1 MKLRNLIFA
10 ALTMVF
16 AIACENNK
24 EDLGLPKIDL
34 GTEELVFDM
43 AGGEQNVT
51 FVATRDWMVE
61 NNAAWIAV
69 SPASG
74 SASTKEQTIS
84 VTVLENTKMD
94 READVVITIGMSS
107 RSFKVKQSGPGGS
120 AEALIVYA
128 NDFDKEKAV
137 KDDSGWKTYLDS
149 FDGWKNATGTAAET
163 VTYAFSGMSARTSES
178 GHSAGSYSDYEG
190 SGMNYLWFGSG
201 TPFFSVKNIVLP
213 NAANYL
219 LSFGAERNL
228 YQAEDNTF
236 STEEF
241 KVWISLDDKKWVELK
256 YEFPGAAP
264 NRRWDLAT
272 SNFSLPAGTSKISLT
287 FQCTLASSVLFD
299 DLKLMIAETAGSSI
313 DFSKAV
319 EKDFGTG
326 GSTGGDE
333 PTNIIDVTVAQ
344 FNEKPVSTTE
354 WYRIKG
360 TVGGPINT
368 TYGNFDI
375 IDETG
380 KVYVYGISNWSE
392 FKSKVAE
399 GGSIVVV
406 GQRGEYNGKIE
417 VLKGKIESYEGSGT
431 ENPGGDEPTNII
443 DVTVAQFNEKPVSTT
458 EWYRIKG
465 TVGGPIN
472 TTYGNFDIIDETGKV
487 YVYGISN
494 WSEFKSKVVEGGS
507 IVVVGNRGEY
517 NGKIEVL
524 KGYIE
529 SYDGQGAE
537 NPGGGDDPVEETG
550 EYDPQGITWTLGAN
564 AYDNTSGGNAI
575 QTAVVNGVKVNNLLK
590 LGAGSKVGDATIHIP
605 AGTAKVSFYAM
616 SWTKTTAQ
624 VKITMGGNSMT
635 INPPANAGATG
646 NPPYTITLAE
656 DKSDYFEI
664 DVPVS
669 DAVDVKVE
677 TVDIGAPRVIFI
689 GLKAIAR

>member
-10 ALTMVF
+10 AFAMVF
-16 AIACENNK
+16 AIACENTK

-34 GTEELVFDM
+34 GTEELVFDI
-43 AGGEQNVT
+43 AGGEKNVT

-61 NNAAWIAV
+61 NNAEWIAV
-69 SPASG
+69 APASG
-74 SASTKEQTIS
+74 SASSKEQTIS

-94 READVVITIGMSS
+94 READVVITIGMAS

-120 AEALIVYA
+120 ADQLVIYF
-128 NDFDKEKAV
+128 NDFDKEEAQ
-137 KDDSGWKTYLDS
+137 KTYGSGSSYPYLDQ
-149 FDGWKNATGTAAET
+149 FDGWRNEKGTGIAG
-163 VTYAFSGMSARTSES
+163 VSYSYNGMSTRSNSTSDS
-178 GHSAGSYSDYEG
+178 NYSDYAG
-190 SGMNYLWFGSG
+190 SGSNNLFFGSNAYFAISGIALNG
-201 TPFFSVKNIVLP
+201 TTDIALTFGTEKYSQDNGSLFTPSEFHIW
-213 NAANYL
+213 
-219 LSFGAERNL
+219 LSQDA
-228 YQAEDNTF
+228 
-236 STEEF
+236 
-241 KVWISLDDKKWVELK
+241 KKWVELTD
-256 YEFPGAAP
+256 YTF
-264 NRRWDLAT
+264 
-272 SNFSLPAGTSKISLT
+272 AGTAEGRWNV
-287 FQCTLASSVLFD
+287 ASSTFSVPSSTKNLSICFSVDVASSYRID
-299 DLKLMIAETAGSSI
+299 DLSIAVSETAGKAV
-313 DFSKAV
+313 DFSNAA

-326 GSTGGDE
+326 GSTGGDV
-333 PTNIIDVTVAQ
+333 PTNITDVTVAQ

-368 TYGNFDI
+368 IYGNFDI

-392 FKSKVAE
+392 FKSKVA
-399 GGSIVVV
+399 
-406 GQRGEYNGKIE
+406 
-417 VLKGKIESYEGSGT
+417 
-431 ENPGGDEPTNII
+431 
-443 DVTVAQFNEKPVSTT
+443 
-458 EWYRIKG
+458 
-465 TVGGPIN
+465 
-472 TTYGNFDIIDETGKV
+472 
-487 YVYGISN
+487 
-494 WSEFKSKVVEGGS
+494 EGGS

-550 EYDPQGITWTLGAN
+550 EYDPQGITWTLGTN
-564 AYDNTSGGNAI
+564 AYDNTSGSNKV

-590 LGAGSKVGDATIHIP
+590 LGTGSKLGEATIHIP
-605 AGTAKVSFYAM
+605 AGTAKVAFYAM
-616 SWTKTTAQ
+616 SWVKTTAQ

-635 INPPANAGATG
+635 INPPANDGATG

-664 DVPVS
+664 DVPVA

-677 TVDIGAPRVIFI
+677 TVDTSAPRVVFI

>member
-10 ALTMVF
+10 AFAMVF
-16 AIACENNK
+16 AIACENTK

-34 GTEELVFDM
+34 GTEELVFDI
-43 AGGEQNVT
+43 AGGEKNVT

-61 NNAAWIAV
+61 NNAEWIAV
-69 SPASG
+69 APASG
-74 SASTKEQTIS
+74 SASSKEQTIS

-94 READVVITIGMSS
+94 REAEVVITIGMAS

-120 AEALIVYA
+120 ADQLVIYF
-128 NDFDKEKAV
+128 NDFDKEEAQK
-137 KDDSGWKTYLDS
+137 KYGSGSSYPYLDQ
-149 FDGWKNATGTAAET
+149 FDGWRNEKGTGIAG
-163 VTYAFSGMSARTSES
+163 VSYSYNGMSTRSNSTSDS
-178 GHSAGSYSDYEG
+178 NYSDYAG
-190 SGMNYLWFGSG
+190 SGSNNLFFGSNAYFAISGIALNG
-201 TPFFSVKNIVLP
+201 TTDIALTFGTEKYSQDNGSLFTPSEFHIW
-213 NAANYL
+213 
-219 LSFGAERNL
+219 LSQDA
-228 YQAEDNTF
+228 
-236 STEEF
+236 
-241 KVWISLDDKKWVELK
+241 KKWVELTD
-256 YEFPGAAP
+256 YTF
-264 NRRWDLAT
+264 
-272 SNFSLPAGTSKISLT
+272 AGTAEGRWNV
-287 FQCTLASSVLFD
+287 ASSTFSVPSSTKNLSICFSVDVASSYRID
-299 DLKLMIAETAGSSI
+299 DLSIAVSETAGKAV
-313 DFSKAV
+313 DFSNAA

-326 GSTGGDE
+326 GSTGGDV
-333 PTNIIDVTVAQ
+333 PTNITDVTVAQ
-344 FNEKPVSTTE
+344 FNEKPVSTTD
-354 WYRIKG
+354 WYRLKG
-360 TVGGPINT
+360 TVGAPINT

-406 GQRGEYNGKIE
+406 G
-417 VLKGKIESYEGSGT
+417 
-431 ENPGGDEPTNII
+431 
-443 DVTVAQFNEKPVSTT
+443 
-458 EWYRIKG
+458 
-465 TVGGPIN
+465 
-472 TTYGNFDIIDETGKV
+472 
-487 YVYGISN
+487 
-494 WSEFKSKVVEGGS
+494 
-507 IVVVGNRGEY
+507 NRGDY

-550 EYDPQGITWTLGAN
+550 EYDPQGITWTLGTN
-564 AYDNTSGGNAI
+564 AYDNTSSGTAI

-590 LGAGSKVGDATIHIP
+590 LGKTSEVGEATIHIP

-616 SWTKTTAQ
+616 SWNKKPAQ

-635 INPPANAGATG
+635 INPPANAGVSG

-664 DVPVS
+664 DVPVA

-677 TVDIGAPRVIFI
+677 TVDTSAPRVVFI

>member
-10 ALTMVF
+10 AFAMVF
-16 AIACENNK
+16 AIACENTK

-34 GTEELVFDM
+34 GTEELVFDI
-43 AGGEQNVT
+43 AGGEKNVT

-61 NNAAWIAV
+61 NNAEWIAV
-69 SPASG
+69 SPTSG
-74 SASTKEQTIS
+74 SASSKEQTIS

-94 READVVITIGMSS
+94 READVVITIGMAS

-120 AEALIVYA
+120 ADALIVYA

-137 KDDSGWKTYLDS
+137 KSDSVWKTYLDS

-201 TPFFSVKNIVLP
+201 SPFFSVKNIILP
-213 NAANYL
+213 NATDYL

-228 YQAEDNTF
+228 YEASDNTF

-241 KVWISLDDKKWVELK
+241 KVWVSLDDKKWVELK

-264 NRRWDLAT
+264 NRRWDLAS

-299 DLKLMIAETAGSSI
+299 DLKLMIAETAGTSI

-326 GSTGGDE
+326 GSTGGDV
-333 PTNIIDVTVAQ
+333 PTNITDVTVAQ

-354 WYRIKG
+354 WYRLKG

-406 GQRGEYNGKIE
+406 G
-417 VLKGKIESYEGSGT
+417 
-431 ENPGGDEPTNII
+431 
-443 DVTVAQFNEKPVSTT
+443 
-458 EWYRIKG
+458 
-465 TVGGPIN
+465 
-472 TTYGNFDIIDETGKV
+472 
-487 YVYGISN
+487 
-494 WSEFKSKVVEGGS
+494 
-507 IVVVGNRGEY
+507 NRGDY

-550 EYDPQGITWTLGAN
+550 EYDPQGITWTLGKY
-564 AYDNTSGGNAI
+564 AYDNTSGGTSL

-590 LGAGSKVGDATIHIP
+590 LGKTSEVGDATIHIP

-616 SWTKTTAQ
+616 SWRDKPAQ
-624 VKITMGGNSMT
+624 IKITMGGNSMT

-664 DVPVS
+664 DVPVA

-677 TVDIGAPRVIFI
+677 TVDTSAPRVVFI

>member
-10 ALTMVF
+10 AFAMVF
-16 AIACENNK
+16 AIACENTK

-34 GTEELVFDM
+34 GTEELVFDI
-43 AGGEQNVT
+43 AGGEKNVT

-61 NNAAWIAV
+61 NNAEWIAV
-69 SPASG
+69 APASG
-74 SASTKEQTIS
+74 SASSKEQTIS

-94 READVVITIGMSS
+94 REAEVVITIGMAS

-120 AEALIVYA
+120 ADQLVIYF
-128 NDFDKEKAV
+128 NDFDKEEAQK
-137 KDDSGWKTYLDS
+137 KYGSGSSYPYLDQ
-149 FDGWKNATGTAAET
+149 FDGWRNEKGTGIAG
-163 VTYAFSGMSARTSES
+163 VSYSYNGMSTRSNSTSDS
-178 GHSAGSYSDYEG
+178 NYSDYAG
-190 SGMNYLWFGSG
+190 SGSNNLFFGSNAYFAISGIALNG
-201 TPFFSVKNIVLP
+201 TTDIALTFGTEKYSQDNGSLFTPSEFHIW
-213 NAANYL
+213 
-219 LSFGAERNL
+219 LSQDA
-228 YQAEDNTF
+228 
-236 STEEF
+236 
-241 KVWISLDDKKWVELK
+241 KKWVELTE
-256 YEFPGAAP
+256 YTF
-264 NRRWDLAT
+264 
-272 SNFSLPAGTSKISLT
+272 AGTAEGRWNV
-287 FQCTLASSVLFD
+287 ASSTFSVPSSTKNLSICFSVDVASSYRID
-299 DLKLMIAETAGSSI
+299 DLSIAVSETAGKAV
-313 DFSKAV
+313 DFSNAA

-326 GSTGGDE
+326 GSTGGDV
-333 PTNIIDVTVAQ
+333 PTNITDVTVAQ
-344 FNEKPVSTTE
+344 FNEKPVSTTD
-354 WYRIKG
+354 WYRLKG

-406 GQRGEYNGKIE
+406 G
-417 VLKGKIESYEGSGT
+417 
-431 ENPGGDEPTNII
+431 
-443 DVTVAQFNEKPVSTT
+443 
-458 EWYRIKG
+458 
-465 TVGGPIN
+465 
-472 TTYGNFDIIDETGKV
+472 
-487 YVYGISN
+487 
-494 WSEFKSKVVEGGS
+494 
-507 IVVVGNRGEY
+507 NRGDY

-550 EYDPQGITWTLGAN
+550 EYDPQGITWTLGTN
-564 AYDNTSGGNAI
+564 AYDNTSSGTAI

-590 LGAGSKVGDATIHIP
+590 LGKTSEVGEATIHIP

-616 SWTKTTAQ
+616 SWNKKPAQ

-635 INPPANAGATG
+635 INPPANAGVSG

-664 DVPVS
+664 DVPVA

-677 TVDIGAPRVIFI
+677 TVDTSAPRVVFI

>member
-10 ALTMVF
+10 AFAMVF
-16 AIACENNK
+16 AIACENTK

-34 GTEELVFDM
+34 GTEELVFDI
-43 AGGEQNVT
+43 AGGEKNVT

-61 NNAAWIAV
+61 NNAEWIAV
-69 SPASG
+69 APASG
-74 SASTKEQTIS
+74 SASSKEQTIS

-94 READVVITIGMSS
+94 REAEVVITIGMAS

-120 AEALIVYA
+120 ADQLVIYF
-128 NDFDKEKAV
+128 NDFDKEEAQK
-137 KDDSGWKTYLDS
+137 KYGSGSSYPYLDQ
-149 FDGWKNATGTAAET
+149 FDGWRNEKGTGIAG
-163 VTYAFSGMSARTSES
+163 VSYSYNGMSTRSNSTSDS
-178 GHSAGSYSDYEG
+178 NYSDYAG
-190 SGMNYLWFGSG
+190 SGSNNLFFGSNAYFAISGIALNG
-201 TPFFSVKNIVLP
+201 TTDIALTFGTEKYSQDNGSLFTPSEFHIW
-213 NAANYL
+213 
-219 LSFGAERNL
+219 LSQDA
-228 YQAEDNTF
+228 
-236 STEEF
+236 
-241 KVWISLDDKKWVELK
+241 KKWVELTD
-256 YEFPGAAP
+256 YTF
-264 NRRWDLAT
+264 
-272 SNFSLPAGTSKISLT
+272 AGTAEGRWNV
-287 FQCTLASSVLFD
+287 ASSTFSVPSSTKNLSICFSVDVASSYRID
-299 DLKLMIAETAGSSI
+299 DLSIAVSETAGKAV
-313 DFSKAV
+313 DFSNAA

-326 GSTGGDE
+326 GSTGGDV

-354 WYRIKG
+354 WYRLKG

-406 GQRGEYNGKIE
+406 G
-417 VLKGKIESYEGSGT
+417 
-431 ENPGGDEPTNII
+431 
-443 DVTVAQFNEKPVSTT
+443 
-458 EWYRIKG
+458 
-465 TVGGPIN
+465 
-472 TTYGNFDIIDETGKV
+472 
-487 YVYGISN
+487 
-494 WSEFKSKVVEGGS
+494 
-507 IVVVGNRGEY
+507 NRGDY

-550 EYDPQGITWTLGAN
+550 EYDPQGITWTLGTN
-564 AYDNTSGGNAI
+564 AYDNTSSGTAI

-590 LGAGSKVGDATIHIP
+590 LGKTSEVGEATIHIP

-616 SWTKTTAQ
+616 SWNKKPAQ

-635 INPPANAGATG
+635 INPPANAGVSG

-664 DVPVS
+664 DVPVA

-677 TVDIGAPRVIFI
+677 TVDTSAPRVVFI

>member
-10 ALTMVF
+10 AFAMVF
-16 AIACENNK
+16 AIACENTK

-34 GTEELVFDM
+34 GTEELVFDI
-43 AGGEQNVT
+43 AGGEKNVT

-61 NNAAWIAV
+61 NNAEWIAV
-69 SPASG
+69 APASG
-74 SASTKEQTIS
+74 SASSKEQTIS

-94 READVVITIGMSS
+94 REAEVVITIGMAS

-120 AEALIVYA
+120 ADQLVIYF
-128 NDFDKEKAV
+128 NDFDKEEAQK
-137 KDDSGWKTYLDS
+137 KYGSGSSYPYLDQ
-149 FDGWKNATGTAAET
+149 FDGWRNEKGTGIAG
-163 VTYAFSGMSARTSES
+163 VSYSYNGMSTRSNSTSDS
-178 GHSAGSYSDYEG
+178 NYSDYAG
-190 SGMNYLWFGSG
+190 SGSNNLFFGSNAYFAISGIALNG
-201 TPFFSVKNIVLP
+201 TTDIALTFGTEKYSQDNGSLFTPSEFHIW
-213 NAANYL
+213 
-219 LSFGAERNL
+219 LSQDA
-228 YQAEDNTF
+228 
-236 STEEF
+236 
-241 KVWISLDDKKWVELK
+241 KKWVELTD
-256 YEFPGAAP
+256 YTF
-264 NRRWDLAT
+264 
-272 SNFSLPAGTSKISLT
+272 AGTAEGRWNV
-287 FQCTLASSVLFD
+287 ASSTFSVPSSTKNLSICFSVDVASSYRID
-299 DLKLMIAETAGSSI
+299 DLSIAVSETAGKAV
-313 DFSKAV
+313 DFSNAD

-326 GSTGGDE
+326 GSTGGDV

-354 WYRIKG
+354 WYRLKG

-406 GQRGEYNGKIE
+406 G
-417 VLKGKIESYEGSGT
+417 
-431 ENPGGDEPTNII
+431 
-443 DVTVAQFNEKPVSTT
+443 
-458 EWYRIKG
+458 
-465 TVGGPIN
+465 
-472 TTYGNFDIIDETGKV
+472 
-487 YVYGISN
+487 
-494 WSEFKSKVVEGGS
+494 
-507 IVVVGNRGEY
+507 NRGDY

-550 EYDPQGITWTLGAN
+550 EYDPQGITWTLGTN
-564 AYDNTSGGNAI
+564 AYDNTSSGTAI

-590 LGAGSKVGDATIHIP
+590 LGKTSEVGEATIHIP

-616 SWTKTTAQ
+616 SWNKKPAQ

-635 INPPANAGATG
+635 INPPANAGVSG

-664 DVPVS
+664 DVPVA

-677 TVDIGAPRVIFI
+677 TVDTSAPRVVFI

>member
-10 ALTMVF
+10 AFAMVF
-16 AIACENNK
+16 AIACENTK

-34 GTEELVFDM
+34 GTEELVFDI
-43 AGGEQNVT
+43 AGGEKNVT

-61 NNAAWIAV
+61 NNAEWIAV
-69 SPASG
+69 APASG
-74 SASTKEQTIS
+74 SASSKEQTIS

-94 READVVITIGMSS
+94 REAEVVITIGMAS

-120 AEALIVYA
+120 ADQLVIYF
-128 NDFDKEKAV
+128 NDFDKEEAQK
-137 KDDSGWKTYLDS
+137 KYGSGSSYPYLDQ
-149 FDGWKNATGTAAET
+149 FDGWRNEKGTGIAG
-163 VTYAFSGMSARTSES
+163 VSYSYNGMSTRSNSTSDS
-178 GHSAGSYSDYEG
+178 NYSDYAG
-190 SGMNYLWFGSG
+190 SGSNNLFFGSNAYFAISGIALNG
-201 TPFFSVKNIVLP
+201 TTDI
-213 NAANYL
+213 A
-219 LSFGAERNL
+219 LSFGTEK
-228 YQAEDNTF
+228 YSQDNGSLFTP
-236 STEEF
+236 SEF
-241 KVWISLDDKKWVELK
+241 HIWLSQDAKKWVELTE
-256 YEFPGAAP
+256 YTF
-264 NRRWDLAT
+264 
-272 SNFSLPAGTSKISLT
+272 AGTAEGRWNV
-287 FQCTLASSVLFD
+287 ASSTFSVPSSTKNLSICFSVDVASSYRID
-299 DLKLMIAETAGSSI
+299 DLSIAVSETAGKAV
-313 DFSKAV
+313 DFSNAA

-326 GSTGGDE
+326 GSTGGDV
-333 PTNIIDVTVAQ
+333 PTNITDVTVAQ
-344 FNEKPVSTTE
+344 FNEKPVSTTD
-354 WYRIKG
+354 WYRLKG

-406 GQRGEYNGKIE
+406 G
-417 VLKGKIESYEGSGT
+417 
-431 ENPGGDEPTNII
+431 
-443 DVTVAQFNEKPVSTT
+443 
-458 EWYRIKG
+458 
-465 TVGGPIN
+465 
-472 TTYGNFDIIDETGKV
+472 
-487 YVYGISN
+487 
-494 WSEFKSKVVEGGS
+494 
-507 IVVVGNRGEY
+507 NRGDY

-550 EYDPQGITWTLGAN
+550 EYDPQGITWTLGTN
-564 AYDNTSGGNAI
+564 AYDKTSGGTSI

-590 LGAGSKVGDATIHIP
+590 IGAGSKVGDATIHIP
-605 AGTAKVSFYAM
+605 AGTAKVGFYAM
-616 SWTKTTAQ
+616 SWKDKPAQ

-635 INPPANAGATG
+635 INPPANAGVSG

-664 DVPVS
+664 DVPVA

-677 TVDIGAPRVIFI
+677 TVDTSAPRVVFI

>member
-10 ALTMVF
+10 AFAMVF
-16 AIACENNK
+16 AIACENTK

-34 GTEELVFDM
+34 GTEELVFDI
-43 AGGEQNVT
+43 AGGEKNVT

-61 NNAAWIAV
+61 NNAEWIAV

-74 SASTKEQTIS
+74 SASSKEQTIS

-94 READVVITIGMSS
+94 READVVITIGMAS

-120 AEALIVYA
+120 ADQLVIYF
-128 NDFDKEKAV
+128 NDFDKEEAQ
-137 KDDSGWKTYLDS
+137 KTYGSGSSYPYLDQ
-149 FDGWKNATGTAAET
+149 FDGWRNEKGTGIAG
-163 VTYAFSGMSARTSES
+163 VSYSYNGMSTRSNSTSDS
-178 GHSAGSYSDYEG
+178 NYSDYAG
-190 SGMNYLWFGSG
+190 SGSNNLFFGSNAYFAISGIALNG
-201 TPFFSVKNIVLP
+201 TTDIALTFGTEKYSQDNGSLFTPSEFHIW
-213 NAANYL
+213 
-219 LSFGAERNL
+219 LSQDA
-228 YQAEDNTF
+228 
-236 STEEF
+236 
-241 KVWISLDDKKWVELK
+241 KKWVELTD
-256 YEFPGAAP
+256 YTF
-264 NRRWDLAT
+264 
-272 SNFSLPAGTSKISLT
+272 AGTAEGRWNV
-287 FQCTLASSVLFD
+287 ASSTFSVPSSTKNLSICFSVDVASSYRID
-299 DLKLMIAETAGSSI
+299 DLSIAVSETKGKAV
-313 DFSKAV
+313 DFSNAA

-326 GSTGGDE
+326 GSTGGDV
-333 PTNIIDVTVAQ
+333 PTNITDVTVAQ
-344 FNEKPVSTTE
+344 FNEKPVSTTD
-354 WYRIKG
+354 WYRLKG

-406 GQRGEYNGKIE
+406 G
-417 VLKGKIESYEGSGT
+417 
-431 ENPGGDEPTNII
+431 
-443 DVTVAQFNEKPVSTT
+443 
-458 EWYRIKG
+458 
-465 TVGGPIN
+465 
-472 TTYGNFDIIDETGKV
+472 
-487 YVYGISN
+487 
-494 WSEFKSKVVEGGS
+494 
-507 IVVVGNRGEY
+507 NRGDY

-550 EYDPQGITWTLGAN
+550 EYDPQGITWTLGTN

-590 LGAGSKVGDATIHIP
+590 LGTGSKLGDATIHIP
-605 AGTAKVSFYAM
+605 AGTAKVGFYAM
-616 SWTKTTAQ
+616 SWKDKPAQ

-635 INPPANAGATG
+635 INPPANAGASG

-664 DVPVS
+664 DVPVA

-677 TVDIGAPRVIFI
+677 TVDTSAPRVVFI

>member
-10 ALTMVF
+10 AFAMVF
-16 AIACENNK
+16 AIACENTK

-34 GTEELVFDM
+34 GTEELVFDI
-43 AGGEQNVT
+43 AGGEKNVT

-61 NNAAWIAV
+61 NNAEWIAV
-69 SPASG
+69 APASG
-74 SASTKEQTIS
+74 SASSKEQTIS

-94 READVVITIGMSS
+94 REAEVVITIGMAS

-120 AEALIVYA
+120 ADQLVIYF
-128 NDFDKEKAV
+128 NDFDKEEAQK
-137 KDDSGWKTYLDS
+137 KYGSGSSYPYLDQ
-149 FDGWKNATGTAAET
+149 FDGWRNEKGTGIAG
-163 VTYAFSGMSARTSES
+163 VSYSYNGMSTRSNSTSDS
-178 GHSAGSYSDYEG
+178 NYSDYAG
-190 SGMNYLWFGSG
+190 SGSNNLFFGSNAYFAISGIALNG
-201 TPFFSVKNIVLP
+201 TTDIALTFGTEKYSQDNGSLFTPSEFHIW
-213 NAANYL
+213 
-219 LSFGAERNL
+219 LSQDA
-228 YQAEDNTF
+228 
-236 STEEF
+236 
-241 KVWISLDDKKWVELK
+241 KKWVELTE
-256 YEFPGAAP
+256 YTF
-264 NRRWDLAT
+264 
-272 SNFSLPAGTSKISLT
+272 AGTAEGRWNV
-287 FQCTLASSVLFD
+287 ASSTFSVPSSTKNLSICFSVDVASSYRID
-299 DLKLMIAETAGSSI
+299 DLSIAVSETAGKAV
-313 DFSKAV
+313 DFSNAA

-326 GSTGGDE
+326 GSTGGDV
-333 PTNIIDVTVAQ
+333 PTNITDVTVAQ
-344 FNEKPVSTTE
+344 FNEKPVSTTD
-354 WYRIKG
+354 WYRLKG

-406 GQRGEYNGKIE
+406 G
-417 VLKGKIESYEGSGT
+417 
-431 ENPGGDEPTNII
+431 
-443 DVTVAQFNEKPVSTT
+443 
-458 EWYRIKG
+458 
-465 TVGGPIN
+465 
-472 TTYGNFDIIDETGKV
+472 
-487 YVYGISN
+487 
-494 WSEFKSKVVEGGS
+494 
-507 IVVVGNRGEY
+507 NRGDY

-550 EYDPQGITWTLGAN
+550 EYDPQGITWTLGTN
-564 AYDNTSGGNAI
+564 AYDKTSGGTSI

-590 LGAGSKVGDATIHIP
+590 IGAGSKVGDATIHIP
-605 AGTAKVSFYAM
+605 AGTAKVGFYAM
-616 SWTKTTAQ
+616 SWKDKPAQ

-635 INPPANAGATG
+635 INPPANAGVSG

-664 DVPVS
+664 DVPVA

-677 TVDIGAPRVIFI
+677 TVDTSAPRVVFI

>member
-1 MKLRNLIFA
+1 M
-10 ALTMVF
+10 
-16 AIACENNK
+16 
-24 EDLGLPKIDL
+24 
-34 GTEELVFDM
+34 FDI
-43 AGGEQNVT
+43 AGGEKNVT

-61 NNAAWIAV
+61 NNAEWIAV
-69 SPASG
+69 APASG
-74 SASTKEQTIS
+74 SASSKEQTIS

-94 READVVITIGMSS
+94 READVVITIGMAS

-120 AEALIVYA
+120 ADQLVIYF
-128 NDFDKEKAV
+128 NDFDKEEAQ
-137 KDDSGWKTYLDS
+137 KTYGSGSSYPYLDQ
-149 FDGWKNATGTAAET
+149 FDGWRNEKGTGIAG
-163 VTYAFSGMSARTSES
+163 VSYSYNGMSTRSNSTSDS
-178 GHSAGSYSDYEG
+178 NYSDYAG
-190 SGMNYLWFGSG
+190 SGSNNLFFGSNAYFAISGIALNG
-201 TPFFSVKNIVLP
+201 TTDI
-213 NAANYL
+213 A
-219 LSFGAERNL
+219 LSFGTEK
-228 YQAEDNTF
+228 YSQDNGSLFTP
-236 STEEF
+236 SEF
-241 KVWISLDDKKWVELK
+241 HIWLSQDAKKWVELTD
-256 YEFPGAAP
+256 YTF
-264 NRRWDLAT
+264 
-272 SNFSLPAGTSKISLT
+272 AGTAEGRWNV
-287 FQCTLASSVLFD
+287 ASSTFSVPSSTKNLSICFSVDVASSYRID
-299 DLKLMIAETAGSSI
+299 DLSIAVSETAGKAV

-326 GSTGGDE
+326 GSTGGDV
-333 PTNIIDVTVAQ
+333 PTNITDVTVAQ

-406 GQRGEYNGKIE
+406 G
-417 VLKGKIESYEGSGT
+417 
-431 ENPGGDEPTNII
+431 
-443 DVTVAQFNEKPVSTT
+443 
-458 EWYRIKG
+458 
-465 TVGGPIN
+465 
-472 TTYGNFDIIDETGKV
+472 
-487 YVYGISN
+487 
-494 WSEFKSKVVEGGS
+494 
-507 IVVVGNRGEY
+507 NRGEY

-550 EYDPQGITWTLGAN
+550 EYDPQGITWTLGTN
-564 AYDNTSGGNAI
+564 AYDKTSGGTSI

-590 LGAGSKVGDATIHIP
+590 IGAGSKVGDATIHIP
-605 AGTAKVSFYAM
+605 AGTAKVGFYAM
-616 SWTKTTAQ
+616 SWKDKPAQ

-635 INPPANAGATG
+635 INPPANAGVSG

-664 DVPVS
+664 DVPVA

-677 TVDIGAPRVIFI
+677 TVDTSAPRVVFI

>member
-10 ALTMVF
+10 AFAMVF
-16 AIACENNK
+16 AIACENTK

-34 GTEELVFDM
+34 GTEELVFDI
-43 AGGEQNVT
+43 AGGEKNVT

-61 NNAAWIAV
+61 NNAEWIAV
-69 SPASG
+69 SPTSG
-74 SASTKEQTIS
+74 SASAKEQTIS

-94 READVVITIGMSS
+94 READVVITIGMAS

-120 AEALIVYA
+120 ADQLVIYF
-128 NDFDKEKAV
+128 NDFDKEEAQ
-137 KDDSGWKTYLDS
+137 KTYGSGSSYPYLDQ
-149 FDGWKNATGTAAET
+149 FDGWRNEKGTGIAG
-163 VTYAFSGMSARTSES
+163 VSYSYNGMSTRSNSTSDS
-178 GHSAGSYSDYEG
+178 NYSDYAG
-190 SGMNYLWFGSG
+190 SGSNNLFFGSKAYFAISGIALNG
-201 TPFFSVKNIVLP
+201 TTDIALTFGTEKYSQDNGSLFTPSEFHIW
-213 NAANYL
+213 
-219 LSFGAERNL
+219 LSQDA
-228 YQAEDNTF
+228 
-236 STEEF
+236 
-241 KVWISLDDKKWVELK
+241 KKWVELTD
-256 YEFPGAAP
+256 YTF
-264 NRRWDLAT
+264 
-272 SNFSLPAGTSKISLT
+272 AGTAEGRWNV
-287 FQCTLASSVLFD
+287 ASSTFSVPSSTKNLSICFSVDVASSYRID
-299 DLKLMIAETAGSSI
+299 DLSIAVSETAGKAV
-313 DFSKAV
+313 DFSKAA

-326 GSTGGDE
+326 GSTGGDV

-344 FNEKPVSTTE
+344 FNEKPVSTTD
-354 WYRIKG
+354 WYRLKG

-406 GQRGEYNGKIE
+406 G
-417 VLKGKIESYEGSGT
+417 
-431 ENPGGDEPTNII
+431 
-443 DVTVAQFNEKPVSTT
+443 
-458 EWYRIKG
+458 
-465 TVGGPIN
+465 
-472 TTYGNFDIIDETGKV
+472 
-487 YVYGISN
+487 
-494 WSEFKSKVVEGGS
+494 
-507 IVVVGNRGEY
+507 NRGDY

-616 SWTKTTAQ
+616 SWKDKPAQ

-635 INPPANAGATG
+635 INPPANAGVTG

-664 DVPVS
+664 DVPVA

-677 TVDIGAPRVIFI
+677 TVDTSAPRVIFI

>member
-10 ALTMVF
+10 AFAMVF
-16 AIACENNK
+16 AIACENTK

-34 GTEELVFDM
+34 GTEELVFNI

-61 NNAAWIAV
+61 NNAEWIAV

-74 SASTKEQTIS
+74 SASSKEQTIS

-94 READVVITIGMSS
+94 REAEVVITIGMAS

-120 AEALIVYA
+120 ADQLVIYF
-128 NDFDKEKAV
+128 NDFDKEEAQK
-137 KDDSGWKTYLDS
+137 KYGSGSSYPYLDQ
-149 FDGWKNATGTAAET
+149 FDGWRNEKGTGIAG
-163 VTYAFSGMSARTSES
+163 VSYSYNGMSTRSNSTSDS
-178 GHSAGSYSDYEG
+178 NYSDYAG
-190 SGMNYLWFGSG
+190 SGSNNLFFGSNAYFAISGIALNG
-201 TPFFSVKNIVLP
+201 TTDIALTFGTEKYSQDNGSLFTPSEFHIW
-213 NAANYL
+213 
-219 LSFGAERNL
+219 LSQDA
-228 YQAEDNTF
+228 
-236 STEEF
+236 
-241 KVWISLDDKKWVELK
+241 KKWVELTE
-256 YEFPGAAP
+256 YTF
-264 NRRWDLAT
+264 
-272 SNFSLPAGTSKISLT
+272 AGTAEGRWNV
-287 FQCTLASSVLFD
+287 ASSTFSVPSSTKNLSICFSVDVASSYRID
-299 DLKLMIAETAGSSI
+299 DLSIAVSETAGKAV
-313 DFSKAV
+313 DFSNAA

-326 GSTGGDE
+326 GSTGGDV
-333 PTNIIDVTVAQ
+333 PTNITDVTVAQ

-406 GQRGEYNGKIE
+406 G
-417 VLKGKIESYEGSGT
+417 
-431 ENPGGDEPTNII
+431 
-443 DVTVAQFNEKPVSTT
+443 
-458 EWYRIKG
+458 
-465 TVGGPIN
+465 
-472 TTYGNFDIIDETGKV
+472 
-487 YVYGISN
+487 
-494 WSEFKSKVVEGGS
+494 
-507 IVVVGNRGEY
+507 NRGEY

-550 EYDPQGITWTLGAN
+550 EYDPQGITWTLGTN
-564 AYDNTSGGNAI
+564 AYDKTSGGTSI

-590 LGAGSKVGDATIHIP
+590 LGASSKVGEATIHIP
-605 AGTAKVSFYAM
+605 AGTAKVAFYAM
-616 SWTKTTAQ
+616 SWKDKPAQ

-635 INPPANAGATG
+635 INPPANAGVSG

-664 DVPVS
+664 DVPVA

-677 TVDIGAPRVIFI
+677 TVDTSAPRVVFI

>member
-10 ALTMVF
+10 AFAMVF
-16 AIACENNK
+16 AIACENTK

-34 GTEELVFDM
+34 GTEELVFDI
-43 AGGEQNVT
+43 AGGEKNVT

-61 NNAAWIAV
+61 NNAEWIAV
-69 SPASG
+69 APASG
-74 SASTKEQTIS
+74 SASSKEQTIS

-94 READVVITIGMSS
+94 READVVITIGMAS

-120 AEALIVYA
+120 ADQLVIYF
-128 NDFDKEKAV
+128 NDFDKEEAQ
-137 KDDSGWKTYLDS
+137 KTYGSGSSYPYLDQ
-149 FDGWKNATGTAAET
+149 FDGWRNEKGTGIAG
-163 VTYAFSGMSARTSES
+163 VSYSYNGMSTRSNSTSDS
-178 GHSAGSYSDYEG
+178 NYSDYAG
-190 SGMNYLWFGSG
+190 SGSNNLFFGSNAYFAISGIALNG
-201 TPFFSVKNIVLP
+201 TTDIALTFGTEKYSQDNGSLFTPSEFHIW
-213 NAANYL
+213 
-219 LSFGAERNL
+219 LSQDA
-228 YQAEDNTF
+228 
-236 STEEF
+236 
-241 KVWISLDDKKWVELK
+241 KKWVELTD
-256 YEFPGAAP
+256 YTF
-264 NRRWDLAT
+264 
-272 SNFSLPAGTSKISLT
+272 AGTAEGRWNV
-287 FQCTLASSVLFD
+287 ASSTFSVPSSTKNLSICFSVDVASSYRID
-299 DLKLMIAETAGSSI
+299 DLSIAVSETAGKAV
-313 DFSKAV
+313 DFSNAA

-326 GSTGGDE
+326 GSTGGDV
-333 PTNIIDVTVAQ
+333 PTNITDVTVAQ

-406 GQRGEYNGKIE
+406 G
-417 VLKGKIESYEGSGT
+417 
-431 ENPGGDEPTNII
+431 
-443 DVTVAQFNEKPVSTT
+443 
-458 EWYRIKG
+458 
-465 TVGGPIN
+465 
-472 TTYGNFDIIDETGKV
+472 
-487 YVYGISN
+487 
-494 WSEFKSKVVEGGS
+494 
-507 IVVVGNRGEY
+507 NRGEY

-550 EYDPQGITWTLGAN
+550 EYDPQGITWTLGTN
-564 AYDNTSGGNAI
+564 AYDKTSGGTSI

-590 LGAGSKVGDATIHIP
+590 IGAGSKVGDATIHIP
-605 AGTAKVSFYAM
+605 AGTAKVGFYAM
-616 SWTKTTAQ
+616 SWKDKPAQ

-635 INPPANAGATG
+635 INPPANAGVSG

-664 DVPVS
+664 DVPVA

-677 TVDIGAPRVIFI
+677 TVDTSAPRVVFI